1 MIVDELGTGRT
12 FRVAALLSI
21 HEHERHELELPD
33 ALGDGSLLCRIPPLE
48 RARRALMDMAY
59 AFVPGNQMG
68 GNHTMFP
75 LLELT
80 EILRTRT
87 IPYRR
92 SAVAA
97 KQILAH
103 RPDLSLSDSLF
114 RETCTASYCFHEGA
128 HAIFYERA
136 CAQEGVPRGRR
147 YVEIM
152 LASEA
157 FAMAFEQFVALL
169 AVVDGRRSTA
179 LFLAVSAYANPLDF
193 QCFERDDPG
202 VVARLGRLAV
212 ETPEKVMMIM
222 VCAYMVALL
231 RPTAIALPGLAEWLA
246 DYADLRDENSKDSKH
261 LVSIGLH
268 VEYEFRD
275 RTQRNFYEH
284 LGLQHELEMVRAD
297 PLESFL
303 KRGSPIECFLPLAM
317 NSVMPDRCG
326 AL

>member
-1 MIVDELGTGRT
+1 MIVDELGTGQT
-12 FRVAALLSI
+12 FRVATLLSI
-21 HEHERHELELPD
+21 HEHERHELELRD
-33 ALGDGSLLCRIPPLE
+33 ALGDGSLLCRLPPLE
-48 RARRALMDMAY
+48 RARRTLLEMTY
-59 AFVPGNQMG
+59 AFVPSTQMAG
-68 GNHTMFP
+68 IHAMFP

-92 SAVAA
+92 SALAA
-97 KQILAH
+97 KQILVD
-103 RPDLSLSDSLF
+103 RPDLCLSDSLF
-114 RETCTASYCFHEGA
+114 RQTCTASYCFHEGA

-136 CAQEGVPRGRR
+136 CAEEGLPHGRR

-169 AVVDGRRSTA
+169 AIADGRRSTA

-193 QCFERDDPG
+193 QRFERDDPG
-202 VVARLGRLAV
+202 AVERLGRLAV
-212 ETPEKVMMIM
+212 EAPEKVMMIM
-222 VCAYMVALL
+222 ACAYMVALL
-231 RPTAIALPGLAEWLA
+231 RPTAVALPGLSEWLA
-246 DYADLRDENSKDSKH
+246 NYADLREENSTDSKH

-284 LGLQHELEMVRAD
+284 LGLRHELEMVRAD

-303 KRGSPIECFLPLAM
+303 RYDSPIERFLPLAM
-317 NSVMPDRCG
+317 NSVIPDRCG